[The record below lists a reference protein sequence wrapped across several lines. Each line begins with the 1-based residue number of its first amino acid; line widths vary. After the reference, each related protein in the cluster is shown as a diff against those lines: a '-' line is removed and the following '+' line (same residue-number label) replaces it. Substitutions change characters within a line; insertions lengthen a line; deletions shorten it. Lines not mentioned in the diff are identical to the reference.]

1 MDLIIYSLWK
11 LKMNVVL
18 VKNGCA
24 IAIECKENKP
34 KGMFDDDFNEKD
46 KLAMAN
52 LLLALDE

>member
-1 MDLIIYSLWK
+1 
-11 LKMNVVL
+11 MNVVL

-34 KGMFDDDFNEKD
+34 KGMFDDDFNEND
-46 KLAMAN
+46 KLAMAD